1 MTAPAWDIAGLP
13 YTGTDN
19 LEVMEAAVGYN
30 AFLRDLVAAR
40 VRAGDRILDFGA
52 GTGTLARPLAAA
64 GYSISC
70 VEPDAELRACLVS
83 AGLAAH
89 ANLSEAPTAGFD
101 LIYSFNVL
109 EHIADDRGIV
119 AALRARLKP
128 SGCLLIYVPAFP
140 VLFSSMDRKVGH
152 RRRYRRAGLA
162 ALVASAGFA
171 VTIAR
176 YQDCLGFFAALLFK
190 WVGNH
195 RGTIDER
202 GLIAYD
208 RYVFPVSRRLDRWA
222 GRWFGKNLLI
232 VARRND

>member
-1 MTAPAWDIAGLP
+1 MLKLLSGDWGTHDVGKMFEAVSGRPHPIPALMAS
-13 YTGTDN
+13 
-19 LEVMEAAVGYN
+19 
-30 AFLRDLVAAR
+30 LRDVIMNQKYL
-40 VRAGDRILDFGA
+40 LSP
-52 GTGTLARPLAAA
+52 TG
-64 GYSISC
+64 GI
-70 VEPDAELRACLVS
+70 V
-83 AGLAAH
+83 
-89 ANLSEAPTAGFD
+89 
-101 LIYSFNVL
+101 
-109 EHIADDRGIV
+109 EHIADDRGTV

-128 SGCLLIYVPAFP
+128 NGSLLIYVPAFP

-162 ALVASAGFA
+162 TLVANAGFA

-208 RYVFPVSRRLDRWA
+208 RYVFPASRCLDRWA